1 MIEEEYVAQAVATGL
16 GDDALFVVAR
26 PTVPPDRDVLVRLVW
41 LEGTRVIGKSRFR
54 LGAGIKNR
62 LNANKEDV
70 GEVLPT
76 EESAESSAE
85 EHCCQQDAES
95 CHCCSLLSVPGGSGS
110 W

>member
-16 GDDALFVVAR
+16 GGSSLVVLSR

-54 LGAGIKNR
+54 IGAGIENR
-62 LNANKEDV
+62 FNADKEDV
-70 GEVLPT
+70 GEVFPT
-76 EESAESSAE
+76 EESAESRAE
-85 EHCCQQDAES
+85 EHCYQQDAES
-95 CHCCSLLSVPGGSGS
+95 CHRCPLLSVPGGSGS